1 MSHDSKA
8 LHAYKT
14 FVYNTLGELINDFKS
29 KIDSLPVDKKNIIY
43 ISEKVKDFLASP
55 QVSEFLNDSKWMV
68 EPLEPDDKLIAAKV
82 TEILLKDLSKHVTN
96 MLSIDDEWT
105 FDRRL
110 EEIKQNPPKPSSK
123 SRSYDQVVK
132 GDVKISKVKNNSE
145 YSHKIKFN
153 KIGKFLQYQVWDPT
167 GIVQTTYLPR
177 YPSNDTHPREF
188 NEAKKY
194 VKANPYKVV
203 TVDYPIND
211 DRDVKLKTGK
221 EWVLFFN
228 SIRNFS
234 PTTVMQIGYKKHVF
248 VIKKAKINKNDKVV
262 FYISTKEIQVNNNN
276 NNNNSEQMKNL
287 KKIPLGKHKNV
298 RFDIDYGNSIQS
310 AGCSWN
316 SLGDGTQGTTT
327 CYCPA
332 GTYISAV
339 GVLGPSTCIT
349 DCDAGESV
357 YVGVCYDD
365 CDSGYYTDGVSC
377 SQECTG
383 DTWSSGIF
391 CDHETWIGAW
401 PDYTKHIY
409 TRGGA
414 YIPESFE
421 WGTSDGY
428 ICDSVMYGNDYCVS
442 GQGVC
447 YNINTEDGSDTQQ
460 CCIPEGDSMCCPPGS
475 SC

>member
-1 MSHDSKA
+1 MPHDSQT
-8 LHAYKT
+8 LQAYKT

-276 NNNNSEQMKNL
+276 NKSEQMKNL

-298 RFDIDYGNSIQS
+298 RFDIDYGNSITS
-310 AGCSWN
+310 DGCNGGN
-316 SLGDGTQGTTT
+316 SIDSVGTTT

-332 GTYISAV
+332 GTYISSMD
-339 GVLGPSTCIT
+339 GEWIGFCIT

-357 YVGVCYDD
+357 YGGFCYDD
-365 CDSGYYTDGVSC
+365 CDSGYYTHGLTC
-377 SQECTG
+377 WEACTG

-401 PDYTKHIY
+401 PDYTKKSY

-414 YIPESFE
+414 YVPKSFE
-421 WGTSDGY
+421 WGNSDGY
-428 ICDSVMYGNDYCVS
+428 ICNSNGFLYNSPTTSC
-442 GQGVC
+442 GQGQTC
-447 YNINTEDGSDTQQ
+447 WNAGDNSQY
-460 CCIPEGDSMCCPPGS
+460 CCVPGGDSTCCPLGS